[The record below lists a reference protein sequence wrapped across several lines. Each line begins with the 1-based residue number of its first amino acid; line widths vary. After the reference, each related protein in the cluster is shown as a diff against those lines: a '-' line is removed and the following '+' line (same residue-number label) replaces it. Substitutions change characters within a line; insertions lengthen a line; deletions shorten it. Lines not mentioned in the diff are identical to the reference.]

1 MFLLKFTNSKRL
13 IIYHD
18 NINCLH
24 IAFSLL
30 YFRNIA
36 AALHGQRKCLVF
48 ENYLLELF
56 KICNKCL
63 GRTKGEVVQICGSMI
78 KIKQT
83 CDLCDHTREWCSQPM
98 VVSKPAGNLLM
109 SAGILF
115 SGSIPSEVLKMFKTC
130 NIACISTSTFMNHQS
145 YYLYTSNAHVWF
157 SYQQDYLKDVKQEDR
172 SVVLGGDGRSDTP
185 GHSAKFGSYMTIDLE
200 EGSVQLVQIW
210 LKRER
215 YFTWLHLY
223 GN

>member
-1 MFLLKFTNSKRL
+1 MFLFKFTNSKRL

-30 YFRNIA
+30 YFRNIT
-36 AALHGQRKCLVF
+36 AALHGQRNFLVF

-63 GRTKGEVVQICGSMI
+63 GRTKGEIVLICGSMI

-83 CDLCDHTREWCSQPM
+83 CDLCDHTREWCRQPM
-98 VVSKPAGNLLM
+98 VVSKPSGNLLM

-130 NIACISTSTFMNHQS
+130 NIACISISTFMNHQS
-145 YYLYTSNAHVWF
+145 SCLFPSIAHVWI
-157 SYQQDYLKDVKQEDR
+157 SY
-172 SVVLGGDGRSDTP
+172 
-185 GHSAKFGSYMTIDLE
+185 
-200 EGSVQLVQIW
+200 
-210 LKRER
+210 
-215 YFTWLHLY
+215 
-223 GN
+223 